1 MKSATSLNG
10 YGICTMA
17 TTKILVV
24 HEHLNRAVNYV
35 ANPKK
40 TAMEYEIHYAT
51 NPEKT
56 EQLLYCDAINCRS
69 VQTAYSERM

>member
-1 MKSATSLNG
+1 
-10 YGICTMA
+10 MA